1 MAWWDAV
8 LGRRRRPAG
17 SAPTRPIERDPARR
31 EAPATGLPRFRSFAA
46 DQLRSVR
53 GGPLQEARLKL
64 RDAFT
69 PSQPVTD
76 ERMFAGRVEVIQA
89 LIRAIEEQRLHV
101 VLYGDR
107 GIGKTSLLH
116 VLAGLAGEA
125 RYLVHYESCGEETD
139 FDTLIRSVAAR
150 IPQLY
155 HQSYAAGETEGERT
169 LADLLPQGPVTP
181 RVAGEL
187 FARLTATR
195 LLLVIDEF
203 DRSTPGLFRRQV
215 AELVKTLSDRSIPV
229 QLVIAGVAAN
239 LTELVEAIPS
249 IRRNILGLQVPLM
262 AADEMAALIE
272 HGQRLSGLFYQPA
285 AVERIAA
292 VAAGSPYLAS
302 LIGQHAG
309 LAAIDRDTLSVE
321 PADVAVAVGRAA
333 EEIAGRVSERSR
345 YEVAA
350 ADRAG
355 LGNALHRMVR
365 AALTDSGR
373 FAPAVLGDAAADGA
387 TLARLAD
394 EFALVEPLP
403 GDPGGRYRFR
413 EESVPVFLWMERARA
428 V

>member
-1 MAWWDAV
+1 MMAWWDAV
-8 LGRRRRPAG
+8 VGRRKRPAG
-17 SAPTRPIERDPARR
+17 PMPTRLIERDPARGD
-31 EAPATGLPRFRSFAA
+31 APATGLPRFRSFAA

-76 ERMFAGRVEVIQA
+76 ERMFAGRVPVIAA

-101 VLYGDR
+101 VVYGDR

-169 LADLLPQGPVTP
+169 LADLLPAGPVTP

-203 DRSTPGLFRRQV
+203 DRSAPGLFRRQV

-249 IRRNILGLQVPLM
+249 IRRNILGMQVPLM
-262 AADEMAALIE
+262 APEEMAALIE

-292 VAAGSPYLAS
+292 IAAGSPYLAS

-321 PADVAVAVGRAA
+321 PADVAAAVERAA

-350 ADRAG
+350 AHRAG
-355 LGNALHRMVR
+355 LGAVLDRMAG
-365 AALTDSGR
+365 AALADSGR
-373 FAPAVLGDAAADGA
+373 FAPDPNGTADGDS
-387 TLARLAD
+387 LARLVD

-403 GDPGGRYRFR
+403 GDPGARYRFR